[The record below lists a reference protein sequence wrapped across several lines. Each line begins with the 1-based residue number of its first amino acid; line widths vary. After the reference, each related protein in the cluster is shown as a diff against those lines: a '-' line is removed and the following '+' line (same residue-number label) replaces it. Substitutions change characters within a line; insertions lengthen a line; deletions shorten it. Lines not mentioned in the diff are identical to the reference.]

1 VTRSNRGRELAGRLS
16 INPDEAP
23 APPPRPAAKPPAEPS
38 AGENPPPA
46 EPPAEPPAAAPSQKA
61 PRRAR
66 ASRTPAAPQVPATQG
81 PGIVE
86 GRMGYRSFYVADPAF
101 ARYRAAIYW
110 LARNP
115 QAAGQAP
122 ENMSVDIEDHMIA
135 VAEDLERRF
144 NDGQVFPAPPPS
156 RRKRG

>member
-1 VTRSNRGRELAGRLS
+1 
-16 INPDEAP
+16 
-23 APPPRPAAKPPAEPS
+23 
-38 AGENPPPA
+38 
-46 EPPAEPPAAAPSQKA
+46 
-61 PRRAR
+61 
-66 ASRTPAAPQVPATQG
+66 
-81 PGIVE
+81 
-86 GRMGYRSFYVADPAF
+86 MGYRSFYVADPAF